1 MLRGEAIAWIYG
13 LVMLEAVALVEVD
26 LATKSKETLRSEYEQ
41 ALRGMAANP
50 ASLPHPKKCSNP
62 LHCERRPQ
70 CFTNYEPLFEPS
82 MALAAISVGTTG
94 WKYAPGE

>member
-1 MLRGEAIAWIYG
+1 
-13 LVMLEAVALVEVD
+13 
-26 LATKSKETLRSEYEQ
+26 
-41 ALRGMAANP
+41 MAANP

-82 MALAAISVGTTG
+82 MALAAISVGSTG
-94 WKYAPGE
+94 WKYAPGECRTCVVTIAASPNEI